1 MDLHP
6 DTAPPPPAA
15 DPPARRWGLGDA
27 LAGFIVGL
35 CLSSLFASGWLAV
48 TGDRELGL
56 GGRAF
61 SQVGLW
67 IGLVGVVVLAARRK
81 GSGSVADDFGFRA
94 RWSDV
99 GLGLGA
105 ALALQ
110 VVVVPLVALV
120 LSPLLGRP
128 EVSGPV
134 KDLVDDA
141 RGPAFLG
148 LVLTAAVGAPVVEEL
163 FFRGL
168 LLRSLQNRLG
178 TVGAV
183 VGSSALFGLA
193 HPNDLSAAGVA
204 LVMISLAA
212 LAAVLAVLVVRTGR
226 LGPAIVAHAAFN
238 AINLAV
244 ASLS

>member
-1 MDLHP
+1 ML
-6 DTAPPPPAA
+6 
-15 DPPARRWGLGDA
+15 
-27 LAGFIVGL
+27 VGL

-48 TGDRELGL
+48 TGDDELGL
-56 GGRAF
+56 GGRAI

-67 IGLVGVVVLAARRK
+67 TGLVGVVVLAARRK
-81 GSGSVADDFGFRA
+81 GSGRVADDFGFRA

-105 ALALQ
+105 AVAAQ
-110 VVVVPLVALV
+110 VLLVPLVALV

-134 KDLVDDA
+134 QDLVDDA
-141 RGPAFLG
+141 RGAAFLV

-168 LLRSLQNRLG
+168 LLRSLEHRFGPGWAL
-178 TVGAV
+178 A
-183 VGSSALFGLA
+183 GSSVLFGLA
-193 HPNDLSAAGVA
+193 HPNDLSAAGMA

-212 LAAVLAVLVVRTGR
+212 LAAVLALLVVRTGR
-226 LGPAIVAHAAFN
+226 LGAAIVAHAAFN
-238 AINLAV
+238 AINLTV
-244 ASLS
+244 ALLR

>member
-1 MDLHP
+1 MDPHP
-6 DTAPPPPAA
+6 DTAPPPPAPEA
-15 DPPARRWGLGDA
+15 PRRRWGLGDA
-27 LAGFIVGL
+27 LAGFVVGL
-35 CLSSLFASGWLAV
+35 CLSSLFASLWLAA

-56 GGRAF
+56 GGRAV

-81 GSGSVADDFGFRA
+81 GSGSVADDFGLRA

-105 ALALQ
+105 AVALQ
-110 VVVVPLVALV
+110 FILVPLVALV
-120 LSPLLGRP
+120 LVPLLGRP

-134 KDLVDDA
+134 QDLVDDA
-141 RGPAFLG
+141 RGATFLL
-148 LVLTAAVGAPVVEEL
+148 LVLTAVVGAPVVEEL

-168 LLRSLQNRLG
+168 LLRSLQNRFG
-178 TVGAV
+178 TVAAV
-183 VGSSALFGLA
+183 VGSSVLFGLA

-204 LVMISLAA
+204 LVMISLAV
-212 LAAVLAVLVVRTGR
+212 LAAVLALLVVRTGR
-226 LGPAIVAHAAFN
+226 LAPAIVAHAAFN

-244 ASLS
+244 AYLS